1 MTKII
6 CVDCGKEEILS
17 PGWEKLMADKPE
29 VQAPKR
35 CYACRQKKKAEKE
48 RGEKRSFGSDNDF
61 GSERIW

>member
-29 VQAPKR
+29 VQPPKR
-35 CYACRQKKKAEKE
+35 CYACRQKKKAEK
-48 RGEKRSFGSDNDF
+48 RSDDREHTDF
-61 GSERIW
+61 GGGSFNRW